1 MKHMKRSYAFITL
14 AMLAVFVT
22 ITACERGSVGIFA
35 SLEREELIKKGNLPE
50 NAAVTGMV
58 RVVPAGGGSA
68 KYYASL
74 GSVFTREA
82 GAKDSPNWDRI
93 DAPGAMGDGSNALD
107 IASIDPDGSGGA
119 APEVYVSF
127 GDVDGTDF
135 GLFRLETGNDSW
147 TNTGYDRGQVVELI
161 SVDANQDDVDD
172 ELYAVTKDGENYDL
186 VYQPQ
191 QEDPDGDGGGYGEVV
206 IDNATR
212 IVDGTWDRAGSR
224 YVFIT
229 RTDIYT
235 GGSGGGNAPSLSGQ
249 PASNFDSTFDAS
261 ENLAGILYDP
271 GAGSDRP
278 GGLYIASAKGVIY
291 FNDGSGWTKSNRT
304 SSSAYTDLAVFPQ
317 LDGTETGGGVVVGLS
332 NTDQDADTGYRELP
346 GCTVDTIEDP
356 SGNNYLSGDISDVTV
371 SGFFADRNTDPNLL
385 FAFTEG
391 RGLWRARYADKNG
404 NLQQDPF
411 WSWE

>member
-1 MKHMKRSYAFITL
+1 MKYMKRSYAFITL
-14 AMLAVFVT
+14 AVLAVFVT

-50 NAAVTGMV
+50 NAPVTGMV
-58 RVVPAGGGSA
+58 RVAPGSGSA

-93 DAPGAMGDGSNALD
+93 DAPGAMGDGATALD
-107 IASIDPDGSGGA
+107 IAALGDT
-119 APEVYVSF
+119 VYVSYT
-127 GDVDGTDF
+127 GVDGDDF
-135 GLFRLETGNDSW
+135 GLFELDTSNDSW

-161 SVDANQDDVDD
+161 TLDGDQNGSD
-172 ELYAVTKDGENYDL
+172 ELYAVTEDGTNKYDL
-186 VYQPQ
+186 VYGPQ
-191 QEDPDGDGGGYGEVV
+191 RDPDGDGNPGQTI
-206 IDNATR
+206 IDDTTR
-212 IVDGTWDRAGSR
+212 IVDGSYDGVSGE
-224 YVFIT
+224 VIFISST
-229 RTDIYT
+229 KIY
-235 GGSGGGNAPSLSGQ
+235 SGAAPTSLNSGESPDSFDPGNIM
-249 PASNFDSTFDAS
+249 DAN
-261 ENLAGILYDP
+261 EDLAGILYDP

-291 FNDGSGWTKSNRT
+291 FNDGSGWTKSNQT

-317 LDGTETGGGVVVGLS
+317 LDGTETGGVVVGLS
-332 NTDQDADTGYRELP
+332 NTGQDADTGYRELP
-346 GCTVDTIEDP
+346 GGGVNDIAEP
-356 SGNNYLSGDISDVTV
+356 APKSNYLSGDISNATV
-371 SGFFADRNTDPNLL
+371 SGFYVDDETSPNLL

-404 NLQQDPF
+404 NLQKDPF